1 MSDEV
6 VEQPGNELPQ
16 DPHATVGAIEP
27 ETIKTVRI
35 HSTLVVK
42 LNLAD
47 FQNSVPVIRELR
59 LINDSDQKYSRLELQ
74 LLSDPLVF
82 KPKTWHIDALGPGTF
97 LLLPLTE
104 N

>member
-47 FQNSVPVIRELR
+47 FQNSVPVI
-59 LINDSDQKYSRLELQ
+59 
-74 LLSDPLVF
+74 
-82 KPKTWHIDALGPGTF
+82 
-97 LLLPLTE
+97 
-104 N
+104 